1 MKPLRYLAHLI
12 VLAAFTHQTLAGAC
26 DPVTSTSLEAG
37 AFAVLE
43 DGTVSIGS
51 SGDSKTCQVTFSGSS
66 TVNVGSSNLYQGDPT
81 KTDCGLTASDTT
93 LDPLTL
99 PTFLTTSSSAIFRY
113 KNDGDTFQY
122 PSNWYRYNSSQK
134 LFCVNGSSPCTTD
147 IGYNTADSDLGN
159 FLLSIQKS
167 GNTYTAT
174 FDNRSG
180 SEWQEIEG
188 GTGSK
193 GEMYFNYY
201 VDPDPTIPELPYR
214 ISYLNISNTDVV
226 YFEPGTYYIDKMVL
240 TDRVTIK
247 VAMTETN
254 GDKAGDGS
262 GVVKLHLYD
271 GTSFKGNGS
280 CINVAGCE
288 NGNASAR
295 DTTQYP
301 ERLQIWV
308 HNGDLTIND
317 QAQIAAGIYVANGT
331 LEIKA
336 NSQTAF
342 IGEALAANIQV
353 GNSSG
358 VEYAYQDTG
367 MFTELYTAAAVDV
380 TPNDGI
386 YSLAAPAVTSSANY
400 GDLTYIPYQT
410 DDTSD
415 AVTGGSGITGH
426 LMAFKLTTSGTSS
439 TATWDANNKMTTSL
453 REERLWSTDASGT
466 LVKFKNLDVA
476 AFGALS
482 TLSTTQIKSYTI
494 TPGYADGTYL
504 GNRDSSAWI
513 GAPYTTQPVILDDL
527 VIFQTDDGFI
537 YAVDRSDDVNT
548 GGQLKWGFMPR
559 PLVTDLDDYTTFY
572 TQHTMEGQIATIGD
586 NIIVG
591 SAKGGAMHYALKLTS
606 AGDLDSVLWVEE
618 SSGDNPHR
626 PVTFTSNNKQ
636 YAMYITNNTDL
647 VVRELTSGSSKTVYD
662 LSSKTSKVTTAPLAY
677 QYFAVSGSSNLENL
691 EVSFGDNQGN
701 VYSAVLIDSGS
712 MKGSLSWKLTGNIGT
727 SSTVQK
733 NVLWLQSATLRGEDY
748 MVAQTT
754 ERLKVFRLPA
764 SETSWRPDWISMIGE
779 SGSWNDAGTTYTK
792 ETDHSSNYEHIQLL
806 ESDVTITDQ
815 VEIAAS
821 VIFLPLQRDTEA
833 SCDAYYY
840 LYSLDTGL
848 FPTNVLHRNASVDG
862 SNVKIGTGKAF
873 TPAVISIGGTPT
885 LQGHSEENT
894 SQSTTTGETIT
905 NLGLDNPFT
914 FTTGDQGW
922 SGWRELLDE

>member
-1 MKPLRYLAHLI
+1 
-12 VLAAFTHQTLAGAC
+12 
-26 DPVTSTSLEAG
+26 
-37 AFAVLE
+37 
-43 DGTVSIGS
+43 
-51 SGDSKTCQVTFSGSS
+51 
-66 TVNVGSSNLYQGDPT
+66 
-81 KTDCGLTASDTT
+81 
-93 LDPLTL
+93 
-99 PTFLTTSSSAIFRY
+99 
-113 KNDGDTFQY
+113 
-122 PSNWYRYNSSQK
+122 
-134 LFCVNGSSPCTTD
+134 
-147 IGYNTADSDLGN
+147 
-159 FLLSIQKS
+159 
-167 GNTYTAT
+167 
-174 FDNRSG
+174 
-180 SEWQEIEG
+180 
-188 GTGSK
+188 
-193 GEMYFNYY
+193 
-201 VDPDPTIPELPYR
+201 
-214 ISYLNISNTDVV
+214 
-226 YFEPGTYYIDKMVL
+226 
-240 TDRVTIK
+240 
-247 VAMTETN
+247 
-254 GDKAGDGS
+254 
-262 GVVKLHLYD
+262 
-271 GTSFKGNGS
+271 
-280 CINVAGCE
+280 
-288 NGNASAR
+288 
-295 DTTQYP
+295 
-301 ERLQIWV
+301 
-308 HNGDLTIND
+308 
-317 QAQIAAGIYVANGT
+317 
-331 LEIKA
+331 
-336 NSQTAF
+336 
-342 IGEALAANIQV
+342 
-353 GNSSG
+353 
-358 VEYAYQDTG
+358 
-367 MFTELYTAAAVDV
+367 
-380 TPNDGI
+380 
-386 YSLAAPAVTSSANY
+386 
-400 GDLTYIPYQT
+400 
-410 DDTSD
+410 
-415 AVTGGSGITGH
+415 
-426 LMAFKLTTSGTSS
+426 MAFKLTTSGTSS

-466 LVKFKNLDVA
+466 LVKFKNLDDA
-476 AFGALS
+476 AFGTLG
-482 TLSTTQIKSYTI
+482 TLSTAQIKSYTI
-494 TPGYADGTYL
+494 TPDYAGGTYL

-513 GAPYTTQPVILDDL
+513 GAPYITQPVILDDL

-662 LSSKTSKVTTAPLAY
+662 LSSKTSKATTAPLAY

-712 MKGSLSWKLTGNIGT
+712 MKGSLSWKLIGNIGT